1 MVGSTRECVCVAGGG
16 EGALVGGCCRFA
28 YGQTNSLNCRC
39 LHQHMYKRG
48 MQIDERVK
56 ERERER
62 LGETGRETGTHYIGR
77 SDSSL
82 SLLCLFPRLF
92 SGSTRP
98 LLRFVLSVAYAL
110 SISVSL
116 TQHTHRHTHTQAHA
130 CSQFCKS
137 DWSLALALA
146 AMQQFFHYGFLLAA
160 CKN

>member
-1 MVGSTRECVCVAGGG
+1 MVGSTRECVCVAGGV

-39 LHQHMYKRG
+39 LHQHIYKRG
-48 MQIDERVK
+48 MQIDEREK
-56 ERERER
+56 ERESEWER
-62 LGETGRETGTHYIGR
+62 QARTILGAATPRFRFCVCFLVYLVAPLGLCFVLCSPSHTL
-77 SDSSL
+77 SL
-82 SLLCLFPRLF
+82 SL
-92 SGSTRP
+92 
-98 LLRFVLSVAYAL
+98 
-110 SISVSL
+110 SL

-137 DWSLALALA
+137 DWCLALALA